1 MNLLNAPCVSIKT
14 SNILLTILSISWES
28 MCMAFWQNKVYQ
40 KKDVHF
46 TFLNIYMYIT
56 KHGMGI
62 YTLPTLDLQVQG
74 K

>member
-1 MNLLNAPCVSIKT
+1 
-14 SNILLTILSISWES
+14 
-28 MCMAFWQNKVYQ
+28 MAFWQNKVYQ

-62 YTLPTLDLQVQG
+62 YTLPTLDLHVQG